1 MDTNM
6 WRHPYQE
13 DKQLL
18 DKLLSESFPGR
29 SAIREQLQ
37 MCQVR
42 NFDENG
48 SLEFLISADAPRADV
63 LYVIPAE
70 GFFQD
75 SDGVLA
81 HALLH
86 VVNGIAT
93 EIEVFKEDN
102 SVVQDKRRFKDIE
115 ILPLG

>member
-1 MDTNM
+1 M
-6 WRHPYQE
+6 WRHPNQE

-29 SAIREQLQ
+29 SAVREQLQ
-37 MCQVR
+37 DCQVR
-42 NFDENG
+42 GFDENG
-48 SLEFLISADAPRADV
+48 SLEFLISADAPRADI
-63 LYVIPAE
+63 LYAVPAE

-93 EIEVFKEDN
+93 EIEIFKEDN
-102 SVVQDKRRFKDIE
+102 SVVRDKRRFRE
-115 ILPLG
+115 ITIFPLG